1 MTINGE
7 WNGVMYSRYNGGKE
21 EVFVDTKSMKTIKK
35 LVKPIREQDS
45 HESRCLWREVTR
57 SLKLHDMTT
66 AKSAK
71 NAIEQA
77 QRDAVKARQQQN
89 IKWTNRVS

>member
-1 MTINGE
+1 
-7 WNGVMYSRYNGGKE
+7 
-21 EVFVDTKSMKTIKK
+21 MKA
-35 LVKPIREQDS
+35 
-45 HESRCLWREVTR
+45 
-57 SLKLHDMTT
+57 

-89 IKWTNRVS
+89 IKWTNRVSIPAFIGRLAIKEMQLLTFSVSIVCLGLP